1 MLVLSRKREEKLQIG
16 DDIVVTILKVKG
28 NSVQIG
34 IEAPRSV
41 RVLRAELAAKSPAGD
56 STAAAQPQA
65 EAQREPA
72 APQRRATA
80 RGPLRSHVTRQARE
94 GDAPVVATLQLV

>member
-34 IEAPRSV
+34 IEAPRNV
-41 RVLRAELAAKSPAGD
+41 RVLRSELATRAPIGD
-56 STAAAQPQA
+56 SNADAQPPA
-65 EAQREPA
+65 DAQCEPA
-72 APQRRATA
+72 TPSRRDVA
-80 RGPLRSHVTRQARE
+80 RGPLRSHVTRKARE
-94 GDAPVVATLQLV
+94 VDTPIIATLQLV